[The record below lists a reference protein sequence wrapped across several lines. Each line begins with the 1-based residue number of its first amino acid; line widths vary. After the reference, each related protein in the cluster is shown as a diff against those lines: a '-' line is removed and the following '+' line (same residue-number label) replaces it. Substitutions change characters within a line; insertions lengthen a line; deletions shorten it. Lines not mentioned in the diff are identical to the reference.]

1 MNVRFGRR
9 RFLRAGI
16 GSATAA
22 LAGCGRLIGS
32 SDAADQPLI
41 DGPLPDTVRLRR
53 VAGGFDAPLAFV
65 DVPDADLR
73 YVADQSGS
81 ISVLGPDGVRDEPL
95 LDLGDAVEFG
105 GEKGLLGV
113 ALHPNFGENRRL
125 FVRYSAPSRDG
136 TPANYSHTFVLA
148 EFLVDA
154 DGLRALPD
162 SERTLLEIPEPQ
174 SNHNAGALA
183 FGPDGYLHVAVG
195 DGGAGGDAGTG
206 HVDDWYDAV
215 EGGNGQ
221 DVTENLLG
229 SLLRI
234 DVDGGGERGA
244 YSIPDDNPLTDTE
257 GMAEQFAWGFRNP
270 WRFSFDGDA
279 LLVADVGQSERE
291 EVNLVERGGNYGW
304 NVREGSRCFRADDC
318 PSETPESVRGGEPL
332 VDPVVEYAHGG
343 DPVNGVAVVGGYVYR
358 GSALP
363 ELEGLY
369 VFADLQPDGRLFVAD
384 PSGQDERWPMG
395 TVEMDAEGGV
405 PEQIYSLGR
414 AHGGELY
421 VLGVEGGDGRVYRVD
436 PVE

>member
-1 MNVRFGRR
+1 MNDRVGRR
-9 RFLRAGI
+9 RFLGAGLA
-16 GSATAA
+16 GATTGI
-22 LAGCGRLIGS
+22 AGCGRLIGQ
-32 SDAADQPLI
+32 SDADDQPLI
-41 DGPLPDTVRLRR
+41 DRSLPDSVRLRQ
-53 VAGGFDAPLAFV
+53 VAGGFDAPVSIV
-65 DVPDADLR
+65 DVPDADLG

-81 ISVLGPDGVRDEPL
+81 ISIIESDGVRDDPL
-95 LDLGDAVEFG
+95 LELGDAVEFG

-113 ALHPNFGENRRL
+113 ALHPNFEQNRRL

-148 EFLVDA
+148 EFLVDD

-183 FGPDGYLHVAVG
+183 FGPDNYLYVAVG
-195 DGGAGGDAGTG
+195 DGGAGGDAGLG

-215 EGGNGQ
+215 DGGNGQ

-234 DVDGGGERGA
+234 DADADSERGS

-257 GMAEQFAWGFRNP
+257 GMAEQYAWGFRNP

-304 NVREGSRCFRADDC
+304 NVREGSRCFRAEDC
-318 PSETPESVRGGEPL
+318 PTETPESVRGGEPL

-343 DPVNGVAVVGGYVYR
+343 DPIGGAAVVGGYVYR

-369 VFADLQPDGRLFVAD
+369 VFADLQPGGRLFVAQ
-384 PSGQDERWPMG
+384 PSGPDERWPMG
-395 TVEMDAEGGV
+395 TVELDADGGA

-414 AHGGELY
+414 GRDGELF
-421 VLGVEGGDGRVYRVD
+421 VLGIEDGDGRVYRVV
-436 PVE
+436 PAE

>member
-1 MNVRFGRR
+1 MNDRVGRR
-9 RFLRAGI
+9 QFLGAGLAGATAGI
-16 GSATAA
+16 
-22 LAGCGRLIGS
+22 AGCGQLIES

-41 DGPLPDTVRLRR
+41 DGSLPDSVRLRQ
-53 VAGGFDAPLAFV
+53 VAGGFDAPLALV
-65 DVPDADLR
+65 DVPDADHR

-81 ISVLGPDGVRDEPL
+81 VSVIESDGVRGEPL
-95 LDLGDAVEFG
+95 LELGDAVEFG

-113 ALHPNFGENRRL
+113 ALHPNFEETRQL

-136 TPANYSHTFVLA
+136 TPANYSHTFVLS
-148 EFLVDA
+148 EFLVED
-154 DGLRALPD
+154 DGLRTRPE

-183 FGPDGYLHVAVG
+183 FGPDGYLYVAVG

-206 HVDDWYDAV
+206 HVEDWYDAV

-234 DVDGGGERGA
+234 DVDGARGS
-244 YSIPDDNPLTDTE
+244 YSIPDDNPLTDAE
-257 GMAEQFAWGFRNP
+257 GIPEQYAWGFRNP

-304 NVREGSRCFRADDC
+304 NVREGSQCFRAEDC
-318 PSETPESVRGGEPL
+318 PSSTPESVRGGEPL
-332 VDPVVEYAHGG
+332 IDPVVEYAHGG
-343 DPVNGVAVVGGYVYR
+343 DPVGGVAVVGGYVYR

-363 ELEGLY
+363 DLDGRY

-384 PSGQDERWPMG
+384 PSGPDERWPMG
-395 TVEMDAEGGV
+395 TVEMDADGGV
-405 PEQIYSLGR
+405 PGQIYSLGR
-414 AHGGELY
+414 GRGGELY
-421 VLGVEGGDGRVYRVD
+421 VLGIEGGDGRVYRID
-436 PVE
+436 PAE

>member
-1 MNVRFGRR
+1 MNDRVGRR
-9 RFLRAGI
+9 RFLGAGI
-16 GSATAA
+16 AGFGGC
-22 LAGCGRLIGS
+22 LAGCGQLIGS

-41 DGPLPDTVRLRR
+41 DGSLPDSVRLRQ
-53 VAGGFDAPLAFV
+53 VAQGFDAPLALV
-65 DVPDADLR
+65 DVPGADFR

-81 ISVLGPDGVRDEPL
+81 ISVLGSDGVRDGPL
-95 LDLGDAVEFG
+95 LELGDAVEFG

-113 ALHPNFGENRRL
+113 ALHPNFEETRRL

-154 DGLRALPD
+154 DGLRARPE

-183 FGPDGYLHVAVG
+183 FGPDGYLYVAVG
-195 DGGAGGDAGTG
+195 DGGAGADAGLG

-234 DVDGGGERGA
+234 EIDGERGS
-244 YSIPDDNPLTDTE
+244 YSIPDDNPLTDAD
-257 GMAEQFAWGFRNP
+257 GLAEQYAWGFRNP

-291 EVNLVERGGNYGW
+291 EVNFVERGGNYGW
-304 NVREGSRCFRADDC
+304 NVREGSQCFRAEDC
-318 PSETPESVRGGEPL
+318 PTATPESVRGGEPL

-343 DPVNGVAVVGGYVYR
+343 DPVGGVAVVGGYVYR

-363 ELEGLY
+363 DLQERY

-384 PSGQDERWPMG
+384 PSGPDERWPMG
-395 TVEMDAEGGV
+395 TVEIDADGRQPGR
-405 PEQIYSLGR
+405 IYSLGR
-414 AHGGELY
+414 SRAGELY
-421 VLGVEGGDGRVYRVD
+421 VLGIEGGDGRVYRVV
-436 PVE
+436 PAE